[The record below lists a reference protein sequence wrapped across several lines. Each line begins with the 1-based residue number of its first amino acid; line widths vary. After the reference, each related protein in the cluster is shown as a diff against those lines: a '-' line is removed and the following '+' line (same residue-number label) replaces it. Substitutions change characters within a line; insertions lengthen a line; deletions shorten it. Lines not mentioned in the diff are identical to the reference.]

1 MGHYLIDIQK
11 EDKELKV
18 GIFVVQV
25 LDFGGFPRL
34 SGEAVL
40 VGSQQN
46 KEDLWSLKGAVQGG
60 G

>member
-18 GIFVVQV
+18 GIFIVQV

-40 VGSQQN
+40 VGGQRN
-46 KEDLWSLKGAVQGG
+46 KEDLWSPKGAAQGG